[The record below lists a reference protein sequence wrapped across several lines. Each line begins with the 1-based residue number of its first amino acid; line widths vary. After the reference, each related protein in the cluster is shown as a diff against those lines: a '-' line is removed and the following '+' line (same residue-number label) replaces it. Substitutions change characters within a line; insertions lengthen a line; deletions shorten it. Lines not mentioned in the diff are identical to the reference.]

1 MGMAAGCVLPVI
13 ISWDF
18 LKLLGG
24 ALGIWTCIALQWYIC
39 SAHKKETAVTQLCLV
54 LVDGGE
60 SEGDCGDEATKL
72 GGRKSEESWSSQ
84 WEVQHLPRK
93 NSVIYDLPAAFW
105 SNAHWCPW
113 VPGHCCLNYLLIWT
127 EMFGEGSWA
136 YNLIVVEF
144 TIKRKRWSFA
154 KQFWDIWYMTN
165 LQKVSSW

>member
-1 MGMAAGCVLPVI
+1 
-13 ISWDF
+13 
-18 LKLLGG
+18 
-24 ALGIWTCIALQWYIC
+24 
-39 SAHKKETAVTQLCLV
+39 LV

-127 EMFGEGSWA
+127 EMFGKGSWA